1 MASYKILIT
10 GSNGQVGRA
19 TLDQL
24 GHDEVFKPIAL
35 NHTELDITRPDHLDA
50 FIQNNAVAALVNCAA
65 YTAVDKA
72 ESDAEPCWAVNA
84 SGPRILAQACN
95 RHNIPFI
102 HLSTDYVYHNNLR
115 RPLKETDDCK
125 PKNVYGASKLAGEQK
140 SKFHHPKTIILR
152 TSWVYAQKGSNF
164 LNTIIDLA
172 KTKSELTI
180 VNDQIGAP
188 TWATDLAKVIRQI
201 LSKVLANPNN
211 PEWYGIYNCT
221 NRGAISWFDFAT
233 YFVNYLGLQCHIRPM
248 SSSEFKR
255 PAPRPAYSVLDL
267 SKIEDTFKPG
277 LRDWNDAVKECLDL
291 MG

>member
-24 GHDEVFKPIAL
+24 GKDETFQAVAADH
-35 NHTELDITRPDHLDA
+35 NDLDITRPDRLDA
-50 FIQNNAVAALVNCAA
+50 FILKNGVAALVNCAA

-72 ESDAEPCWAVNA
+72 ESDSAQCWAVNA
-84 SGPRILAQACN
+84 MGPRILAQACN

-102 HLSTDYVYHNNLR
+102 HWSTDYVYHNHLR
-115 RPLKETDDCK
+115 RPLKESDDCN

-140 SKFHHPKTIILR
+140 AKFHHPKTIILR
-152 TSWVYAQKGSNF
+152 TSWVYAQKGTNF

-188 TWATDLAKVIRQI
+188 TWATDLAKVTGLI
-201 LSKVLANPNN
+201 LTKVLDNPDN
-211 PEWYGIYNCT
+211 PEYYGVYNCA
-221 NRGAISWFDFAT
+221 NQGAISWFDFAS
-233 YFVNYLGLQCHIRPM
+233 YFVNYLRLPCIIRPIP
-248 SSSEFKR
+248 STEFKR
-255 PAPRPAYSVLDL
+255 PAPRPSYSVLDL
-267 SKIEDTFKPG
+267 SKIENTFKPG
-277 LRDWNDAVKECLDL
+277 LRDWKEAVNECLDL